1 MNENNELLL
10 HIYQSADMGVKS
22 TTNLLENIRKTENK
36 IKKIV
41 EDELKGYEEI
51 LKEAKELLEDN
62 KVTPKDLGSY
72 KEKMARMGIK
82 MELRKDNS
90 DAKIADMLT
99 QGFTMG
105 IIEMERKIDN
115 YIDEVDKNIIKLAKK
130 LKKFQK
136 EQIEILKPYL

>member
-1 MNENNELLL
+1 VNENNELLL